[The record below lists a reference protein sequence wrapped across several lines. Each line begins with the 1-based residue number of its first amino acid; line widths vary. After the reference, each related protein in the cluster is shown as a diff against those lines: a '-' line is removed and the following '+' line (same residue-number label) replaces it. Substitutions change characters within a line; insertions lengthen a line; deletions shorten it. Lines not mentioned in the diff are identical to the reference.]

1 MLGEGFGEAIS
12 ECFDHDRVVV
22 VVIFFEFRNDRIA
35 EAFAEHLHLRVRK
48 EFWGYAKNENLAND
62 ELIAEKYQG
71 IRPAPGYP
79 ACPEHTEKGL
89 LFDLL
94 NASENAGMTLTES
107 YAMLP
112 TAAVS
117 GFYFGH
123 PDAQYFAV
131 GKIDKDQINDYAQRK
146 AWDARTAEK
155 WLAPLIG

>member
-1 MLGEGFGEAIS
+1 MPKAKIS
-12 ECFDHDRVVV
+12 T
-22 VVIFFEFRNDRIA
+22 N
-35 EAFAEHLHLRVRK
+35 
-48 EFWGYAKNENLAND
+48 N

-79 ACPEHTEKGL
+79 ACPDHTEKGL

-94 NASENAGMTLTES
+94 NAPENAGMTLTEN

-131 GKIDKDQINDYAQRK
+131 GKIDRDQIGLCAAK
-146 AWDARTAEK
+146 TWDATTAEK
-155 WLAPLIG
+155 WLAPLIR